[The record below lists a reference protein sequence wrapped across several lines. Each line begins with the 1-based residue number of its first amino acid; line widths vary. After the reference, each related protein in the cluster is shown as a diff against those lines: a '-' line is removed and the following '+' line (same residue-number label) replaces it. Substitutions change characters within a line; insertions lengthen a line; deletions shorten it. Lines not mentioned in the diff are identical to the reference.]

1 AALCGGS
8 SLATARSLNACP
20 YRANSFSVIV
30 PGPTKC
36 GGQAGCGFMGD
47 ALRAPASLPWTTLS
61 RCPPRRPS
69 PTSSTASHHHLHEPG
84 TQRRPSSIGVTTIL
98 TRGVFIDIAAAA
110 MCNFTLVALLM
121 VRLVKRLQAMSLRD
135 ALTGLHN
142 RRALDADLQCESGR
156 ARDAAGL
163 RSRCWRSTSTTSS
176 RSTTGTA
183 TLPAMRC

>member
-1 AALCGGS
+1 MYRLDGAN
-8 SLATARSLNACP
+8 RSL
-20 YRANSFSVIV
+20 
-30 PGPTKC
+30 
-36 GGQAGCGFMGD
+36 
-47 ALRAPASLPWTTLS
+47 L
-61 RCPPRRPS
+61 
-69 PTSSTASHHHLHEPG
+69 
-84 TQRRPSSIGVTTIL
+84 
-98 TRGVFIDIAAAA
+98 FIDIAAAA

-135 ALTGLHN
+135 APTGLHN

-183 TLPAMRC
+183 TSLAMRC